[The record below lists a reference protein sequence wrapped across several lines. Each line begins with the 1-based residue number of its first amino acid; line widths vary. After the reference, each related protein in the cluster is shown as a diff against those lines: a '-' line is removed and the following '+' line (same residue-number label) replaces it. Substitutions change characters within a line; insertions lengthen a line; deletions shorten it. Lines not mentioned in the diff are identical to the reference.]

1 MKFYH
6 LDRTQIL
13 RLPLAE
19 TFAFFAN
26 PRHLE
31 AITPG
36 FVHFKFLHEPPL
48 SLQAGSLID
57 YRIRLLGVPI
67 RWQSMIEVWEP
78 PRCFVDA
85 QVKGPYA
92 HWRHSHLFEEAGER
106 RTQVRDHI
114 EFALPLGPLGRVAY
128 RLFVAR
134 TLKRIFDFR
143 AERLPELLRPAWD
156 D

>member
-13 RLPLAE
+13 PLPLAE

-26 PRHLE
+26 PSHLE

-36 FVHFKFLHEPPL
+36 FVHFKFLRGPPP

-67 RWQSMIEVWEP
+67 RWQAMIEIWEP
-78 PRCFVDA
+78 PHRFVDA

-106 RTQVRDHI
+106 RTRVRDQI
-114 EFALPLGPLGRVAY
+114 ELALPLGPLGRVAY

-134 TLKRIFDFR
+134 TLERIFDFR